1 MDINYLFTILCCSI
15 FQCFCKEE
23 SSFFLAKNDL
33 KCVLLVSK
41 GETLMVVNLEAFNQ
55 LQNLDFWSN
64 KISEENLV
72 KRFSIQNIL
81 QGKLTYHKYI
91 PYQYRS
97 TYLKFY
103 RVLYWLYDSFLY
115 SDSYS
120 DSDYMQQ
127 MRLCKYVT
135 FVHNISILI
144 FILHT
149 YHALQIKTRAWV

>member
-1 MDINYLFTILCCSI
+1 MGEDLSFIQRWQIRLNSFNQAMDRNYLFAILCSSLLKRV
-15 FQCFCKEE
+15 CKEE

-41 GETLMVVNLEAFNQ
+41 GETLMVVNLEVFNQ

-115 SDSYS
+115 SDS
-120 DSDYMQQ
+120 DYMQ
-127 MRLCKYVT
+127 
-135 FVHNISILI
+135 
-144 FILHT
+144 
-149 YHALQIKTRAWV
+149 

>member
-1 MDINYLFTILCCSI
+1 MRCGKPEGSKNDTRFTTLTFNSTTYINYLFTILCCSI

-41 GETLMVVNLEAFNQ
+41 GETLMVVNLEVFNQ

-103 RVLYWLYDSFLY
+103 RVLYWLYDSFLVFWLLFWFWLY
-115 SDSYS
+115 AANAP
-120 DSDYMQQ
+120 MQI
-127 MRLCKYVT
+127 CY
-135 FVHNISILI
+135 FC
-144 FILHT
+144 
-149 YHALQIKTRAWV
+149 A

>member
-1 MDINYLFTILCCSI
+1 MDRNYLFAILCCSI

-23 SSFFLAKNDL
+23 SSFFWPKMIKSVFFWSQKERHWWLWIWRF
-33 KCVLLVSK
+33 
-41 GETLMVVNLEAFNQ
+41 FNQ